1 MKKKSTKRPEYE
13 NDAEM
18 LEEISF
24 RINNFMMHQLEKT
37 NDMTEALMVAGCV
50 GANVFKLYVT
60 LLGEESARKVFLE
73 MSKTELPEDNSPT
86 MH

>member
-1 MKKKSTKRPEYE
+1 MKKKSKRPEYE

-24 RINNFMMHQLEKT
+24 RINNFIMYQLEKT

-50 GANVFKLYVT
+50 GAALFKLYET
-60 LLGEESARKVFLE
+60 LLGPGEARKVFLE

>member
-1 MKKKSTKRPEYE
+1 MKKKSKRPEYE
-13 NDAEM
+13 NDSEM
-18 LEEISF
+18 LEEISI

-50 GANVFKLYVT
+50 GANLFKLYET
-60 LLGEESARKVFLE
+60 LLGPGEARKVFLE
-73 MSKTELPEDNSPT
+73 MSKTKLPDDNSPT

>member
-1 MKKKSTKRPEYE
+1 MKKKSTKRSEYE
-13 NDAEM
+13 NSPEM

-24 RINNFMMHQLEKT
+24 RINNFMMYQLEKT

-50 GANVFKLYVT
+50 GASLFNLYVT
-60 LLGEESARKVFLE
+60 LLGEESARSIFLE
-73 MSKTELPEDNSPT
+73 MSKTKFPEDNSST

>member
-1 MKKKSTKRPEYE
+1 MKKKSTKQPEYE
-13 NDAEM
+13 NSPES

-50 GANVFKLYVT
+50 GAALFKLYET
-60 LLGEESARKVFLE
+60 LLGPGEARKVFLE

>member
-1 MKKKSTKRPEYE
+1 MKKKSTYE
-13 NDAEM
+13 NSPEM

-24 RINNFMMHQLEKT
+24 RINNFMMKQLEKT

-50 GANVFKLYVT
+50 GASLFKLYET
-60 LLGEESARKVFLE
+60 LLGPGEARKVFLE

-86 MH
+86 LH

>member
-1 MKKKSTKRPEYE
+1 MKKKPNRAAFE
-13 NDAEM
+13 NSPEM

-50 GANVFKLYVT
+50 GASLFKLYET
-60 LLGEESARKVFLE
+60 LLGPAEARKVFLE
-73 MSKTELPEDNSPT
+73 MSKTKLPEDNSPT
-86 MH
+86 LH

>member
-13 NDAEM
+13 NSPEM

-24 RINNFMMHQLEKT
+24 RINNFIMYQLEKT

-50 GANVFKLYVT
+50 GASLFKVYVM
-60 LLGEESARKVFLE
+60 LLGEESARKIFLE
-73 MSKTELPEDNSPT
+73 MSEAKLPEDNSPT

>member
-1 MKKKSTKRPEYE
+1 MKKKSTYE
-13 NDAEM
+13 NSPEM

-24 RINNFMMHQLEKT
+24 RINNFMMKQLEKT

-50 GANVFKLYVT
+50 GASLFKLYET
-60 LLGEESARKVFLE
+60 LLGPGEARKVFLE
-73 MSKTELPEDNSPT
+73 MSKTEFPDDNSPT

>member
-13 NDAEM
+13 NSPEM

-50 GANVFKLYVT
+50 GASLFKLYVT
-60 LLGEESARKVFLE
+60 LLGEESARSIFLE
-73 MSKTELPEDNSPT
+73 MSKTKFPEDNSPT

>member
-1 MKKKSTKRPEYE
+1 MKKKPNRPEYE
-13 NDAEM
+13 NSSEA

-50 GANVFKLYVT
+50 GANLFRLYVT
-60 LLGEESARKVFLE
+60 LLGEESARKIFLE
-73 MSKTELPEDNSPT
+73 MSKTKLSEDDSPT
-86 MH
+86 VH

>member
-1 MKKKSTKRPEYE
+1 MKKKSTNRPAFE
-13 NDAEM
+13 NSSEM
-18 LEEISF
+18 LEEISL
-24 RINNFMMHQLEKT
+24 RINNFMLKQIEKT

-50 GANVFKLYVT
+50 GANLFRLYVT

-73 MSKTELPEDNSPT
+73 MSKTKLPDNDSPT

>member
-1 MKKKSTKRPEYE
+1 MKKKSTYE
-13 NDAEM
+13 NSPEM

-50 GANVFKLYVT
+50 GAALFKLYET
-60 LLGEESARKVFLE
+60 LLGPGEARKVFLE

>member
-1 MKKKSTKRPEYE
+1 MKKKSNRPAFE
-13 NDAEM
+13 NSPEA
-18 LEEISF
+18 LEEISI

-50 GANVFKLYVT
+50 GANLFKLYET
-60 LLGEESARKVFLE
+60 LLGPGEARKIFLE
-73 MSKTELPEDNSPT
+73 MSKTKFPEDNSPT

>member
-13 NDAEM
+13 NSPEA

-50 GANVFKLYVT
+50 GANLFKLYET
-60 LLGEESARKVFLE
+60 LLGEESARKIFLE
-73 MSKTELPEDNSPT
+73 MSKTKLPEDNSPT

>member
-1 MKKKSTKRPEYE
+1 MKKKSKRPEYE

-50 GANVFKLYVT
+50 GANLFKLYVT
-60 LLGEESARKVFLE
+60 LLGEETARKVFLE
-73 MSKTELPEDNSPT
+73 MSKTEFSDDDSPT

>member
-13 NDAEM
+13 NSPEM

-24 RINNFMMHQLEKT
+24 RINNFIMYQLEKT

-50 GANVFKLYVT
+50 GASLFKVYVT
-60 LLGEESARKVFLE
+60 LLGEESARIIFLE
-73 MSKTELPEDNSPT
+73 MSKTKLPEDNSRT

>member
-1 MKKKSTKRPEYE
+1 MKKKSTNRPAFE
-13 NDAEM
+13 NSSEM

-24 RINNFMMHQLEKT
+24 RINNFMVKQLEKT

-50 GANVFKLYVT
+50 GASLFKVYVT
-60 LLGEESARKVFLE
+60 LLGEDAARKVFLE
-73 MSKTELPEDNSPT
+73 MSKTTLPDDDSPT

>member
-1 MKKKSTKRPEYE
+1 MKKKSKRPEYE

-50 GANVFKLYVT
+50 GAALFKLYET
-60 LLGEESARKVFLE
+60 LLGPGEARKVFLE

>member
-1 MKKKSTKRPEYE
+1 MKKKSNRPAFE
-13 NDAEM
+13 NSPEA
-18 LEEISF
+18 LEEISI

-50 GANVFKLYVT
+50 GASLFKLYET
-60 LLGEESARKVFLE
+60 LLGPAEARKVFLE
-73 MSKTELPEDNSPT
+73 MSKTTLPDDDSPT

>member
-1 MKKKSTKRPEYE
+1 MKKKSTYE
-13 NDAEM
+13 NSPEM

-24 RINNFMMHQLEKT
+24 RINNFMMKQLEKT

-50 GANVFKLYVT
+50 GASLFRLYET
-60 LLGEESARKVFLE
+60 LLGPGEARKVFLE

-86 MH
+86 LH

>member
-1 MKKKSTKRPEYE
+1 MKKKSKRPEYE
-13 NDAEM
+13 NSPEA

-24 RINNFMMHQLEKT
+24 RINIFIMHQLEKT
-37 NDMTEALMVAGCV
+37 NDMNEALMVAGCV
-50 GANVFKLYVT
+50 GANLFKLYVA

-73 MSKTELPEDNSPT
+73 MSKTELPDDDSPT